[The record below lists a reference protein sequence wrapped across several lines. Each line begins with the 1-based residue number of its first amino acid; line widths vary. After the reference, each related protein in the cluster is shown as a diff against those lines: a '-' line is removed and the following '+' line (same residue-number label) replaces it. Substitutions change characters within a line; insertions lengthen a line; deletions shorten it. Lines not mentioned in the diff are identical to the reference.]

1 MARLSYHLLYKFHC
15 QNLSI
20 DILKMYHYIM
30 LQYMIGVMNIDIASI
45 NKSEYMWRTIF
56 VLILDRGSFRSSD
69 WLINV
74 KCQIKSPL
82 LLLLQCIMHN
92 VYAWGGGGGEGG
104 STSFYLIR
112 AAKIGQNWDEV
123 K

>member
-1 MARLSYHLLYKFHC
+1 
-15 QNLSI
+15 
-20 DILKMYHYIM
+20 
-30 LQYMIGVMNIDIASI
+30 MIGVMNIDIATI
-45 NKSEYMWRTIF
+45 NKSKYMWRTIF

-92 VYAWGGGGGEGG
+92 VYAWGGGVNLILPHSG
-104 STSFYLIR
+104 SQNR
-112 AAKIGQNWDEV
+112 AKLG
-123 K
+123 

>member
-1 MARLSYHLLYKFHC
+1 MARLLYNLLYKFHC

-30 LQYMIGVMNIDIASI
+30 LQYMIGVMNIDIATI
-45 NKSEYMWRTIF
+45 NKSKYMWSTIF

-69 WLINV
+69 WLIDV
-74 KCQIKSPL
+74 TCQDKSTL
-82 LLLLQCIMHN
+82 LLLMQCIMHN
-92 VYAWGGGGGEGG
+92 VYVWGG
-104 STSFYLIR
+104 STSFYLISGSQKR
-112 AAKIGQNWDEV
+112 RNWDEV